1 MSIKVHLHK
10 THRRFTD
17 GQETVDVE
25 GHTVGECLQ
34 QLIRQYPDL
43 EPALFDGKDN
53 LQKTIEVYL
62 NMQSTYPDELAKKTK
77 DGDMIHITLL
87 LAGG

>member
-10 THRRFTD
+10 THRRFTN
-17 GQETVDVE
+17 GQEAVDVV
-25 GHTVGECLQ
+25 GQTVGECLQ

-43 EPALFDGKDN
+43 ESALFDGKDK

-77 DGDMIHITLL
+77 DGDMIHVTLM

>member
-17 GQETVDVE
+17 GLETVDVE

-43 EPALFDGKDN
+43 EPALFDGKDK

-62 NMQSTYPDELAKKTK
+62 NMQSTYPDELAKNTQ
-77 DGDMIHITLL
+77 DGDMIHIILM